1 MSEKGLRKVQQVPP
15 YIIFSD
21 KTLHEMCRRFPS
33 TLSDMRKISGV
44 GDAKL
49 ERYGED
55 FIREIKL
62 YLDENPGISVPE
74 EESGTPALRFCTQKK
89 KKGETVE
96 ETYAFFKG
104 GMSLEDIAK
113 LRNLA
118 PSTIASHM
126 ERLIL
131 DGRDIDMDRLVDPGK
146 RVKIEEF
153 FLSIKGW
160 NLNPVVEHFNGTV
173 SFEEARLVRAHLRR
187 NHQA

>member
-1 MSEKGLRKVQQVPP
+1 
-15 YIIFSD
+15 
-21 KTLHEMCRRFPS
+21 
-33 TLSDMRKISGV
+33 MRKISGV

-49 ERYGED
+49 ERYGKD
-55 FIREIKL
+55 FIQEIKL
-62 YLDENPGISVPE
+62 YHDENPGISILGG
-74 EESGTPALRFCTQKK
+74 ESVGSGRAVLTQKK

-96 ETYAFFKG
+96 ETYMFFKG

-131 DGRDIDMDRLVDPGK
+131 DGRDIDMDRLVDPEK
-146 RVKIEEF
+146 RLKIEEF
-153 FLSIKGW
+153 FLSIEGW

-173 SFEEARLVRAHLRR
+173 SYEEARLVRAHLRR

>member
-1 MSEKGLRKVQQVPP
+1 
-15 YIIFSD
+15 
-21 KTLHEMCRRFPS
+21 
-33 TLSDMRKISGV
+33 MRKISGV
-44 GDAKL
+44 GDVKL

-62 YLDENPGISVPE
+62 YLDENPGISIPE
-74 EESGTPALRFCTQKK
+74 GESGDPGRAVLTQKK

-96 ETYAFFKG
+96 ETYEFFKG

-113 LRNLA
+113 LRNFA

-146 RVKIEEF
+146 RLKIEEF
-153 FLSIKGW
+153 FLSVEGW

-173 SFEEARLVRAHLRR
+173 SYEEARLVRAHLRR

>member
-1 MSEKGLRKVQQVPP
+1 
-15 YIIFSD
+15 
-21 KTLHEMCRRFPS
+21 
-33 TLSDMRKISGV
+33 MRKTSGV

-49 ERYGED
+49 KRYGED

-62 YLDENPGISVPE
+62 YLDENPGILILG
-74 EESGTPALRFCTQKK
+74 EESGDPGRAVPIQKK

-96 ETYAFFKG
+96 ETYKFFKG

-113 LRNLA
+113 LRSLS

-131 DGRDIDMDRLVDPGK
+131 DGRNIDMDRLVDPGK
-146 RVKIEEF
+146 RLKIEEF
-153 FLSIKGW
+153 LLSIEEW

-173 SFEEARLVRAHLRR
+173 SYEEARLVRAHLRR